1 MVEAGASGISKSVKA
16 IAKMAGI
23 VQTDIGNR
31 GIKNIFPEHNP
42 KQF

>member
-1 MVEAGASGISKSVKA
+1 MVEAQTSKSLRA

-31 GIKNIFPEHNP
+31 GIKNIFPDGNP

>member
-1 MVEAGASGISKSVKA
+1 MVESTIVGVSKSFKA

-31 GIKNIFPEHNP
+31 GIKNIFPEGNP
-42 KQF
+42 RQF